1 MVAIV
6 DCPTC
11 GKTSHYF
18 VLKPVFDASQ
28 VRSFETGEPPHI
40 ELPEGRPIDGDEP
53 GATLL
58 RPLATWAVDNI
69 EGLAAVEL
77 DAPPHASMPDAG
89 GWWDPRAATVTVVGR
104 GSPNAQLRVLIHEL
118 AHATGISS
126 NNPDLELTYADAEV
140 AVECVSYMVAST
152 AGLDTSSESI
162 PYMAGWG
169 AERART
175 KVRTLAALIDGTAK
189 HLEAPV
195 RALLAAGDD
204 QQPLAA

>member
-1 MVAIV
+1 
-6 DCPTC
+6 
-11 GKTSHYF
+11 
-18 VLKPVFDASQ
+18 
-28 VRSFETGEPPHI
+28 
-40 ELPEGRPIDGDEP
+40 
-53 GATLL
+53 
-58 RPLATWAVDNI
+58 
-69 EGLAAVEL
+69 
-77 DAPPHASMPDAG
+77 MPDAG